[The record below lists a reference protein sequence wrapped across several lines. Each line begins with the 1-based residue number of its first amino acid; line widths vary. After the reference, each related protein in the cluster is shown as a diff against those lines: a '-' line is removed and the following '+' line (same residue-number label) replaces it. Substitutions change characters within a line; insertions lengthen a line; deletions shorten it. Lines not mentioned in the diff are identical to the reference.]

1 MSSTTAI
8 KITAHIGDG
17 IVVTLADAF
26 EDIERAIDIFNDLA
40 EKDED
45 LDFATVEVE
54 IEHVESEDPDAT
66 TSEQMKWLTWYFKV
80 GEEYTLDMVV
90 SELEDMNTTLE
101 SLEGDAEVF
110 DAYCACYGAH
120 YLSAGDRVS
129 FSTYSRREM
138 VEREIERLD
147 LGRTVYDKI
156 RHLLDE
162 DALLSK
168 AEQDEDVVEH
178 EGKYYVFDN

>member
-1 MSSTTAI
+1 MSI
-8 KITAHIGDG
+8 IIVKITAHIGNG
-17 IVVTLADAF
+17 IVVALADAF

-40 EKDED
+40 EKDGD

-54 IEHVESEDPDAT
+54 IEHVEGDGENL
-66 TSEQMKWLTWYFKV
+66 SEQMKWLTWYFKV

-101 SLEGDAEVF
+101 SLEGDEVAF
-110 DAYCACYGAH
+110 NAYCACYGAH
-120 YLSAGDRVS
+120 YLTPGDRIS

-138 VEREIERLD
+138 IEREIEHLD

-162 DALLSK
+162 DALLAR
-168 AEQDEDVVEH
+168 AEQGEGVVEH
-178 EGKYYVFDN
+178 EGTYYVFDN

>member
-1 MSSTTAI
+1 MSNI
-8 KITAHIGDG
+8 IVKITAHIGDG

-54 IEHVESEDPDAT
+54 IEHVEGDGENL
-66 TSEQMKWLTWYFKV
+66 SEQMKWLTWYFKV
-80 GEEYTLDMVV
+80 GEEYTLDQVV
-90 SELEDMNTTLE
+90 SLLDDLTETIE
-101 SLEGDAEVF
+101 SFEGNESAL

-120 YLSAGDRVS
+120 YLSPGDRIS

-138 VEREIERLD
+138 IEREIERLD

-162 DALLSK
+162 DALLSQ
-168 AEQDEDVVEH
+168 AEQDEDVVEM
-178 EGKYYVFDN
+178 GGSYYVFN